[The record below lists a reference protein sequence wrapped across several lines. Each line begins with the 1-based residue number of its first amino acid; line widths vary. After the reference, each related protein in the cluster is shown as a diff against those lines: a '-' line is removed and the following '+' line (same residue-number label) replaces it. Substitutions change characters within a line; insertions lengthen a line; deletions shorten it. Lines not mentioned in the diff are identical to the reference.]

1 MKYWINNK
9 IHNDYIVIPNRR
21 RWGEGKTNFME
32 KRLNPYNFN
41 SSVGYNLIFN
51 FSTTV
56 SDYGL
61 LTEALRNKS
70 MIKKNTITFGRAFI
84 VSWTCPINIWK
95 GLNTSML
102 PWVRTR
108 PWFVVCLRNHGI
120 ILTILQWSVIV
131 EYMNWQALPTT

>member
-1 MKYWINNK
+1 
-9 IHNDYIVIPNRR
+9 
-21 RWGEGKTNFME
+21 ME

-51 FSTTV
+51 FSATV

-84 VSWTCPINIWK
+84 VS
-95 GLNTSML
+95 
-102 PWVRTR
+102 
-108 PWFVVCLRNHGI
+108 
-120 ILTILQWSVIV
+120 
-131 EYMNWQALPTT
+131 